1 MNKNT
6 KIRFIKRELKP
17 QLPSPTH
24 SRWLGTS
31 SCSSGLRGPSG
42 SQDTE
47 ENQAK
52 ELNQAVQSTG
62 ELPVGKWDIC
72 SKDLPSDPTRSFL
85 VCLCFHLIHL
95 TSLLSASQLPTD
107 LPPNASASAP
117 GQSLC
122 PFHFVGSAPSDFS
135 YLFTFLSFFPLTGDL
150 DLFCSASSL

>member
-1 MNKNT
+1 MRFT
-6 KIRFIKRELKP
+6 KWELKS

-31 SCSSGLRGPSG
+31 SSSSVIWGPSG

-47 ENQAK
+47 ENQAN

-72 SKDLPSDPTRSFL
+72 SKDLTSDPTRSFL

-95 TSLLSASQLPTD
+95 TFLLSASQLPTD
-107 LPPNASASAP
+107 LPPNISASAP

-122 PFHFVGSAPSDFS
+122 TFDFVGS
-135 YLFTFLSFFPLTGDL
+135 TPLTSPL
-150 DLFCSASSL
+150 YFSVFFSPHW